1 MSTEDLKS
9 LLAAPPRIVNV
20 GLATFARD
28 LQAHGNQVVQ
38 VDWVPPAGGDAALAG
53 LLAKLEFAQTVAGGE
68 KIAISSANDD
78 AVERMLSAD
87 PVLVDVIPAGQAI
100 PRWASA

>member
-20 GLATFARD
+20 GLDTFARD
-28 LQAHGNQVVQ
+28 LRAHGNQVVQ

-53 LLAKLEFAQTVAGGE
+53 LLA
-68 KIAISSANDD
+68 
-78 AVERMLSAD
+78 
-87 PVLVDVIPAGQAI
+87 
-100 PRWASA
+100 